1 MTLTIHEHIE
11 ESMDSQ
17 QAVQQASSH
26 PFVKKRIR
34 DRTFMS
40 LQSFGASQYGPVLL
54 GKLQPDFHVTRSS
67 PESTLHPP
75 YPRLLAAKHCVK
87 SLHEFLHITRSY
99 APIRREAY
107 RPSSLLQDIPIH
119 VAALTRADLLR
130 RVLSD
135 WTYANTSSL
144 AKDQSETRLRLVEPI
159 LDAFGTLLVPS
170 ALEDGIRAM
179 NGLGYGNEIEIG
191 RSIRDDLVQRLN
203 GSQAS
208 PVVAALYDRR
218 TVDCYIQ
225 WAMRVIESAS
235 RGSQIRGLEVAR
247 LVDEF
252 QALLV
257 SIHSQYYHPQSI
269 VISLGFVSC
278 SLVLLERAL
287 QGEGDWGVFGWW
299 MKEKDGFHC
308 DVMDKLRN
316 DQMWT
321 SKAKL

>member
-17 QAVQQASSH
+17 QAVQQ
-26 PFVKKRIR
+26 
-34 DRTFMS
+34 
-40 LQSFGASQYGPVLL
+40 SFGASQYGPVLS
-54 GKLQPDFHVTRSS
+54 GKLQPGFHVTRSS
-67 PESTLHPP
+67 PESTLQPP

-170 ALEDGIRAM
+170 ALEDGIKAM

-208 PVVAALYDRR
+208 PVLAALYDRR

-257 SIHSQYYHPQSI
+257 SIHSH
-269 VISLGFVSC
+269 
-278 SLVLLERAL
+278 LVLLERAL